1 MPIDNHRLPRWPIK
15 PAPGEPYVS
24 ASDNGEDH
32 MTRARIPETDQG
44 IQGQLTVEIYDQ
56 MQRRLRDKGW
66 IETQDVIRAGITDGL
81 ALEIGPG
88 PGYLGLEW
96 LKNTQGTALKGLD
109 ISADM
114 IAVAQRNATAYHLSD
129 RVEYVHSSGAKLPFE
144 NELFDAVFTASS
156 LHEWSQPKQTFHEIW
171 RVLKDGGKLFISDF
185 RRDMFP
191 LLKWCLWLVAK
202 PTAIRPGLLSSINAA
217 YTPDEVRALL
227 READLSSCE
236 VTRSP
241 IGLKVVGIK
250 GVR

>member
-1 MPIDNHRLPRWPIK
+1 
-15 PAPGEPYVS
+15 
-24 ASDNGEDH
+24 
-32 MTRARIPETDQG
+32 MTRSRVPETDQG
-44 IQGQLTVEIYDQ
+44 IQGRLTVEVYDQ

-66 IETQDVIRAGITDGL
+66 IETQDVIKAGITTGF

-96 LKNTQGTALKGLD
+96 LKNTQGTTLKGLD

-114 IAVAQRNATAYHLSD
+114 VAVAQRNAGVYQLSD
-129 RVEYVHSSGAKLPFE
+129 RVQYVKSSGAELPFE

-171 RVLKDGGKLFISDF
+171 RVLKQGGKLFISDF

-202 PTAIRPGLLSSINAA
+202 PKAIRPGLLTSINAA
-217 YTPDEVRALL
+217 YTPDEVKTLIRDT
-227 READLSSCE
+227 ELSSCE
-236 VTRSP
+236 VVSSP
-241 IGLKVVGIK
+241 A
-250 GVR
+250 GVRIVGRKEK